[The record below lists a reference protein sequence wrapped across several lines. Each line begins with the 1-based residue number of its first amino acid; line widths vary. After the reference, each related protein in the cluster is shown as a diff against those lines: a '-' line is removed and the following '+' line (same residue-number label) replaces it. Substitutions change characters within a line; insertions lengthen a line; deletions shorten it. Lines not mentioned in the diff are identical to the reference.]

1 MAVAAMQ
8 NVAAAR
14 SALSSRRCLPV
25 RRDSAVTR
33 LSIHSSRRDGA
44 TDQHFVVIVL
54 QWNAVIDAAMANRRE
69 IKHRGG

>member
-1 MAVAAMQ
+1 
-8 NVAAAR
+8 
-14 SALSSRRCLPV
+14 V

>member
-1 MAVAAMQ
+1 MDG
-8 NVAAAR
+8 
-14 SALSSRRCLPV
+14 SSGDAECRGGENRCLPV

-33 LSIHSSRRDGA
+33 LLIHSSRRGGA